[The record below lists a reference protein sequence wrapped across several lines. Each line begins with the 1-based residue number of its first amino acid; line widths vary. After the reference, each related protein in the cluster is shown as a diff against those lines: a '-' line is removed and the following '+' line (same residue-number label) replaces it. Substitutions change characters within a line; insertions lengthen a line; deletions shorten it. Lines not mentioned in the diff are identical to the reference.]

1 MRAPVN
7 SGLSF
12 SLATVIPRRLAS
24 RVSCSTQIKIQILSK
39 HRLQRG
45 LPGYLILFAPH
56 AFTSQSQERPKQLLS
71 PSVFL
76 LISTDLT
83 PPLRIPLSS
92 VSLQTDSIKSSSQV
106 KLGDCTFNLPV
117 LLHVLYAQL
126 FRATLAPYVL
136 PRLLAHS

>member
-12 SLATVIPRRLAS
+12 SLATVVPRRLAS
-24 RVSCSTQIKIQILSK
+24 RVSCSTQVKTQTLSK
-39 HRLQRG
+39 HSLLRG

-71 PSVFL
+71 LSVFL

-83 PPLRIPLSS
+83 PPPRIPSFS
-92 VSLQTDSIKSSSQV
+92 IFLQTYSIKSSSRV
-106 KLGDCTFNLPV
+106 ELGDCTFNFYV

>member
-12 SLATVIPRRLAS
+12 SLATVVPRRFAS
-24 RVSCSTQIKIQILSK
+24 RVSCSAQVSTHTLSE
-39 HRLQRG
+39 HGLGRG

-71 PSVFL
+71 LSVFL

-92 VSLQTDSIKSSSQV
+92 IFLQIYSIKSSSQV
-106 KLGDCTFNLPV
+106 ELGDYTFNLQI

-126 FRATLAPYVL
+126 FRVTLAPYVL

>member
-12 SLATVIPRRLAS
+12 SLATVVPRRFAS
-24 RVSCSTQIKIQILSK
+24 RVSCSTQVSTRTLSE
-39 HRLQRG
+39 HSLGRG

-71 PSVFL
+71 LSVFL

>member
-12 SLATVIPRRLAS
+12 SLATVVPRRFAS
-24 RVSCSTQIKIQILSK
+24 RVSCSAQVSTQTLSK
-39 HRLQRG
+39 HSLGRG

-71 PSVFL
+71 LSVFL
-76 LISTDLT
+76 LISKDLT

-92 VSLQTDSIKSSSQV
+92 ISLQNDSIKSSTRV
-106 KLGDCTFNLPV
+106 KLGYYTFNLSI

>member
-12 SLATVIPRRLAS
+12 SLATVVPRRFAS
-24 RVSCSTQIKIQILSK
+24 RVSCSAQVSTHTLSE
-39 HRLQRG
+39 HSLGRG

-71 PSVFL
+71 LSVFL

-92 VSLQTDSIKSSSQV
+92 IFLQIYSIKSSSQV
-106 KLGDCTFNLPV
+106 ELGDYTFNLQI

-126 FRATLAPYVL
+126 FRVTLAPYVL